1 MSGKSHKGT
10 PMDKQAIAL
19 NRFGLGRR
27 PWEAPPAD
35 PRGYLLGQF
44 ARYTPTMP
52 SGDGL
57 ASHGAVAEDILE
69 YRAAIV
75 NAVLKA
81 KFGQAPPAPNA
92 AMVAPPAMPG
102 KPPVNDAK
110 KAARVEMRQFARA
123 QYIAQVGVRVH
134 SAVASDTPFVERLVH
149 FWANHFAVSVEKLE
163 STAFAGL
170 MEFEAIRPHVTG
182 RFEDMLVAV
191 EQHPAMLLFLD
202 QARSVGPDSAF
213 GSRAGARAGALNR
226 KVGLNENLGRE
237 ILELHT
243 LGVRSGYAQAD
254 VTEFARALTGWTV
267 SGLGVGPYAKRQA
280 DAAPGDFIFSPQL
293 HQPGGRTIMGKHY
306 AQDGEAQ
313 ARTVLADLARHP
325 ATARH
330 LATKLARHFVADDPP
345 PGLVARLQKAYL
357 ASGGDL
363 PTVYRALVDAPESW
377 VPAPAKFRD
386 PWLWTVASLRA
397 TSAKGGTIPGD
408 IPDKQIVNW
417 FNQLGQP
424 IWKSGSPAGW
434 DDVAASWA
442 APDALLRRVELAQRF
457 ATILPA
463 NADARKLAPEL
474 FGAAFSP
481 STRAALDNAESPKQA
496 LALMFA
502 APEMLRC

>member
-1 MSGKSHKGT
+1 
-10 PMDKQAIAL
+10 MDKQAIAL

-35 PRGYLLGQF
+35 PRGYLVGQF

-52 SGDGL
+52 GGDGL

-81 KFGQAPPAPNA
+81 KFAQPATSATPPAAAGQAMPLVGDA
-92 AMVAPPAMPG
+92 ASG
-102 KPPVNDAK
+102 KPPVTDER

-123 QYIAQVGVRVH
+123 QYIAQVGVRVR
-134 SAVASDTPFVERLVH
+134 SAVATETPFVERLVH
-149 FWANHFAVSVEKLE
+149 FWANHFAVSAEKLE

-182 RFEDMLVAV
+182 KFEDMLIAV

-202 QARSVGPDSAF
+202 QAHSVGPDSPF
-213 GSRAGARAGALNR
+213 GSRAGARAGAFNR
-226 KVGLNENLGRE
+226 KIGLNENLGRE

-243 LGVRSGYAQAD
+243 LGVRSGYSQAD

-267 SGLGVGPYAKRQA
+267 SGLGAGPYARRQA
-280 DAAPGDFIFSPQL
+280 DAAPGDFLFSPQL
-293 HQPGGRTIMGKHY
+293 HQPGTRTILARHY
-306 AQDGEAQ
+306 PQEDEAQ
-313 ARTVLADLARHP
+313 ARAVLADLARHP

-330 LATKLARHFVADDPP
+330 LAVKLARHFVSDDPP
-345 PGLVARLQKAYL
+345 PALVSRLEKAYL
-357 ASGGDL
+357 VSGGDL

-377 VPAPAKFRD
+377 APAPAKFRD
-386 PWLWTVASLRA
+386 PWLWTVAALRA

-408 IPDKQIVNW
+408 IPDKQFANW

-424 IWKSGSPAGW
+424 VWKSGSPAGW

-463 NADARKLAPEL
+463 NADARKLAPDL
-474 FGAAFSP
+474 FGPAFTP

>member
-1 MSGKSHKGT
+1 
-10 PMDKQAIAL
+10 MDKVAIAL

-27 PWEAPPAD
+27 PWEALPAD

-44 ARYTPTMP
+44 ACFSPTMP
-52 SGDGL
+52 GGDGL
-57 ASHGAVAEDILE
+57 ASHGAMAEDILE

-75 NAVLKA
+75 NAALRAKA
-81 KFGQAPPAPNA
+81 GMAAPPVASPAANAPMTAPGA
-92 AMVAPPAMPG
+92 ASAMPG
-102 KPPVNDAK
+102 KSPVSDAK

-123 QYIAQVGVRVH
+123 QYIAQVGVRVR
-134 SAVASDTPFVERLVH
+134 SAVATDTPFVERLVH

-182 RFEDMLVAV
+182 KFEDMLIAV

-202 QARSVGPDSAF
+202 QARSIGPDSAF
-213 GSRAGARAGALNR
+213 GGRARPLAAGLGR
-226 KVGLNENLGRE
+226 KIGLNENLGRE

-243 LGVRSGYAQAD
+243 LGVRSGYTQAD

-267 SGLGVGPYAKRQA
+267 SGLGAGPYARRQA
-280 DAAPGDFIFSPQL
+280 DVAPGDFIFSSQL
-293 HQPGGRTIMGKHY
+293 HEPGARTILGKRY

-313 ARTVLADLARHP
+313 ARIVLGDLARHP

-330 LATKLARHFVADDPP
+330 LATKLARHFVTDNPP
-345 PGLVARLQKAYL
+345 PGLVARLEKAYL
-357 ASGGDL
+357 SSGGDL
-363 PTVYRALVDAPESW
+363 PTIYRALVDAPESW
-377 VPAPAKFRD
+377 TPAPAKFRD
-386 PWLWTVASLRA
+386 PWLWTVAALRT
-397 TSAKGGTIPGD
+397 TSGKNGTIPGD
-408 IPDKQIVNW
+408 IPDKQIANW

-424 IWKSGSPAGW
+424 VWKSGSPAGW

-457 ATILPA
+457 AMILPA
-463 NADARKLAPEL
+463 NADARGLAPEL
-474 FGAAFSP
+474 FGAALSP
-481 STRAALDNAESPKQA
+481 STRAVLANAESPKQA

>member
-1 MSGKSHKGT
+1 
-10 PMDKQAIAL
+10 MDKVAIAL

-44 ARYTPTMP
+44 ARYTATMP
-52 SGDGL
+52 GGDGL
-57 ASHGAVAEDILE
+57 ASHGAVAEDIIE
-69 YRAAIV
+69 YRATIV
-75 NAVLKA
+75 KAVIQA
-81 KFGQAPPAPNA
+81 KFGQVMPAPA
-92 AMVAPPAMPG
+92 AGQAMLPAAAAAATMPG
-102 KPPVNDAK
+102 KPPVSDAK

-123 QYIAQVGVRVH
+123 QYIAQVGVRVR
-134 SAVASDTPFVERLVH
+134 SAVASDTPFAERLVH
-149 FWANHFAVSVEKLE
+149 FWANHFAVSVEKIE

-202 QARSVGPDSAF
+202 QARSVGPDSPF
-213 GSRAGARAGALNR
+213 GSRAGVRAWALNR
-226 KVGLNENLGRE
+226 KIGLNENLGRE

-243 LGVRSGYAQAD
+243 LGVRSGYTQAD

-267 SGLGVGPYAKRQA
+267 SGLGAGPYARRQA

-293 HQPGGRTIMGKHY
+293 HQPGARTIMGKPY

-313 ARTVLADLARHP
+313 ARAVLADLARHP

-345 PGLVARLQKAYL
+345 PALVARLEKAYL
-357 ASGGDL
+357 SSGGDL

-386 PWLWTVASLRA
+386 PWLWSIAALRA
-397 TSAKGGTIPGD
+397 SSAKNGTIPGD
-408 IPDKQIVNW
+408 IPDKQYANW

-424 IWKSGSPAGW
+424 VWKSGSPAGW

-457 ATILPA
+457 AAILPA
-463 NADARKLAPEL
+463 SADARGLAPEL
-474 FGAAFSP
+474 FGPALSP
-481 STRAALDNAESPKQA
+481 STRVALANAESPKQA

>member
-1 MSGKSHKGT
+1 
-10 PMDKQAIAL
+10 MDKQSIAL

-52 SGDGL
+52 GGDGL

-69 YRAAIV
+69 YRAAV
-75 NAVLKA
+75 QNANAQA
-81 KFGQAPPAPNA
+81 KSALAVPGAGPVIAPAAGLTAGPAG
-92 AMVAPPAMPG
+92 PG
-102 KPPVNDAK
+102 KPPVSDAK

-123 QYIAQVGVRVH
+123 QYIEQVGVRVR
-134 SAVASDTPFVERLVH
+134 SAVATDTPFVERLVH

-202 QARSVGPDSAF
+202 QARSIGPDSPF
-213 GSRAGARAGALNR
+213 GGRARPNAAAPNR

-243 LGVRSGYAQAD
+243 LGVRSGYTQAD

-267 SGLGVGPYAKRQA
+267 SGLGAGPYARRQA

-293 HQPGGRTIMGKHY
+293 HQPGPRTILGKLY
-306 AQDGEAQ
+306 AQDGVGQ
-313 ARTVLADLARHP
+313 ARAVLADLARHP

-330 LATKLARHFVADDPP
+330 LAVKLARHFVADDPP
-345 PGLVARLQKAYL
+345 LSVVARLERAYL

-377 VPAPAKFRD
+377 APAPAKFRD
-386 PWLWTVASLRA
+386 PWLWTVAALRA

-408 IPDKQIVNW
+408 LPDKQIVNW

-424 IWKSGSPAGW
+424 VWKSGSPAGW

-442 APDALLRRVELAQRF
+442 APDALLRRVELSQRF
-457 ATILPA
+457 AQILPA
-463 NADARKLAPEL
+463 NADARALAPEL
-474 FGAAFSP
+474 FGTAESP
-481 STRAALDNAESPKQA
+481 TTRSALANAESPKQA
-496 LALMFA
+496 LSLLFA
-502 APEMLRC
+502 APEMLRV

>member
-1 MSGKSHKGT
+1 
-10 PMDKQAIAL
+10 MDKQAIAL

-52 SGDGL
+52 GGDGL

-75 NAVLKA
+75 NAALKA
-81 KFGQAPPAPNA
+81 KFMPAAPPV
-92 AMVAPPAMPG
+92 MVAPGAAQPIPPAAAVVPG
-102 KPPVNDAK
+102 KPPVTDAK

-123 QYIAQVGVRVH
+123 QYIEQVGVRVR
-134 SAVASDTPFVERLVH
+134 SAVATDTPFVERLVH

-182 RFEDMLVAV
+182 KFEDMLIAV

-202 QARSVGPDSAF
+202 QARSVGPESPL
-213 GSRAGARAGALNR
+213 GSRAAGRGGNR
-226 KVGLNENLGRE
+226 KIGLNENLGRE

-243 LGVRSGYAQAD
+243 LGVRSGYSQAD

-267 SGLGVGPYAKRQA
+267 SGLGAGPFARRQS
-280 DAAPGDFIFSPQL
+280 DTAPGDFIFSPQL
-293 HQPGGRTIMGKHY
+293 HQPGSRKILGKSY

-313 ARTVLADLARHP
+313 ARAVLADLARHP

-330 LATKLARHFVADDPP
+330 LAFKLARHFVSDDPP
-345 PGLVARLQKAYL
+345 PALVARLEKAYL

-363 PTVYRALVDAPESW
+363 PAVYRALIDAPESW
-377 VPAPAKFRD
+377 APTPAKFRD
-386 PWLWTVASLRA
+386 PWLWTVAALRT
-397 TSAKGGTIPGD
+397 TSAKGGAIPGD
-408 IPDKQIVNW
+408 IPDKQFANW

-424 IWKSGSPAGW
+424 VWKSGSPAGW

-463 NADARKLAPEL
+463 NADARKLAPEV
-474 FGAAFSP
+474 FGPAVSQ